1 MLENVSSD
9 EASKRI
15 GGHFVN
21 LSVSDSDFY
30 VRAIILR
37 KALKKDIKNII
48 YSLDEHIYLYPRF
61 GHPKRHYSTYAFLYD
76 DSPYNDY
83 KVYLNRDFIR
93 LLLNPP
99 KNSVKLPNPWITNK
113 QTVVRF
119 GGLENWIKN
128 PAPSWDKD
136 FILYK
141 LPHAASKSINK
152 SKLEKA
158 VKLKNEK
165 LDYLRNYV
173 LFVAKRY
180 HKTTFHFLFPPYYQ
194 FVHADERQ
202 NNQNKFL
209 QYQSAIRFIVSK
221 TKSKRYKNIKVYG
234 FDDML
239 FTNDISNYT
248 DLVHF
253 KPEINLLMLD
263 AIANK
268 THLLM
273 PENVED
279 YLARSEK
286 LAFDFDMIKLNNEAK
301 AILNK

>member
-1 MLENVSSD
+1 M
-9 EASKRI
+9 
-15 GGHFVN
+15 
-21 LSVSDSDFY
+21 
-30 VRAIILR
+30 
-37 KALKKDIKNII
+37 
-48 YSLDEHIYLYPRF
+48 
-61 GHPKRHYSTYAFLYD
+61 YD

-136 FILYK
+136 FILHK

-180 HKTTFHFLFPPYYQ
+180 PKTTFHFLFPPYYQ

-221 TKSKRYKNIKVYG
+221 TKSKRYKNIRVYG